1 MGQLPDASR
10 MSRPH
15 DEVMATTTEPSES
28 FQISLEAAEL
38 YESAFVPAFFAQWAP
53 VLCDAAGIA
62 SGQTVLDVACGTG
75 IVARTAAD
83 LVAPGGTV
91 IGLDL
96 NQAMLTVA
104 RRVRPDIEFREGQ
117 ADDLPFPDGTFDAVV
132 CQMALMF
139 LPDRSRALLE
149 MARVAHVGGTVAV
162 LVPGALDS
170 QPAFAPFVAMAAR
183 RAGPEAESLLTSYF
197 GCGSLE
203 HLEAL
208 VESAGL
214 SVTVT
219 RTHLGTY
226 RAPSVDAF
234 VTTEVESTPLVERI
248 SAVVYKSI
256 RTDAHQVLAPFTTSD
271 GCVEAPFEC
280 NVVVASRS

>member
-1 MGQLPDASR
+1 
-10 MSRPH
+10 MSLRSCPPSSPSGRRSS
-15 DEVMATTTEPSES
+15 AT
-28 FQISLEAAEL
+28 
-38 YESAFVPAFFAQWAP
+38 
-53 VLCDAAGIA
+53 AAGIA

-96 NQAMLTVA
+96 NEAMLTVA
-104 RRVRPDIEFREGQ
+104 RRVRPDIEFRVGQ

-139 LPDRSRALLE
+139 LPDRSKALAE

-197 GCGSLE
+197 VCGSLE

-214 SVTVT
+214 SVTAT
-219 RTHLGTY
+219 RTQLGTY

-248 SAVVYKSI
+248 SADVYQSI
-256 RTDAHQVLAPFTTSD
+256 RTDAHQVWLRSRPRTDVSRRPSSATSSWQAGHEPHPGPAVRRPFGVGGD
-271 GCVEAPFEC
+271 GRTHDVSKGCHEA
-280 NVVVASRS
+280 